1 MITPETSVASRDP
14 SIIVQTADLNK
25 GSDAL
30 SIINLY
36 INVRRGGES
45 GFNLISHSVL
55 VQQRSKKIFTI
66 FVFLIITRIT
76 DKYNIIIYK

>member
-1 MITPETSVASRDP
+1 MLYFTRCTYFCRQDDFSLITPETSVASRDP

-36 INVRRGGES
+36 INVRGGGVGGERVS
-45 GFNLISHSVL
+45 F
-55 VQQRSKKIFTI
+55 
-66 FVFLIITRIT
+66 
-76 DKYNIIIYK
+76 